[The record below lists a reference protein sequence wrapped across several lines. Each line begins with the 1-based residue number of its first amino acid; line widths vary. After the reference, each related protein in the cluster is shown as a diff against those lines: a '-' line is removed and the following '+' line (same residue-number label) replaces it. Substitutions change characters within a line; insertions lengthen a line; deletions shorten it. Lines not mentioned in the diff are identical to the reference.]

1 VAHGDARWFALNREL
16 KVPTA
21 ACGVSGAHG
30 SASVAVDTAEYRLDA
45 GTMHQPATAMYLVT
59 DMDAAI
65 EAARAAGA
73 GVKVNSKRPAG

>member
-1 VAHGDARWFALNREL
+1 MGRLPWLSIR
-16 KVPTA
+16 
-21 ACGVSGAHG
+21 
-30 SASVAVDTAEYRLDA
+30 AEYRLDA